1 MTRHPHVTSS
11 KDSAV
16 SALIATAETLAA
28 WCHDAQNKGDGLNL
42 DHLRDLR
49 ARVVPVIA
57 AIGRLEQLTPAR
69 HRSPIDP
76 PQPPPRDGKPSQGM
90 DRMKARRAEL
100 GIVR

>member
-1 MTRHPHVTSS
+1 MKHHPHVTSS

-16 SALIATAETLAA
+16 AALIATAETLAA

-49 ARVVPVIA
+49 VRLATVLN
-57 AIGRLEQLTPAR
+57 AISRLEQLTPAR

-76 PQPPPRDGKPSQGM
+76 PQPPPREGKPSQGM
-90 DRMKARRAEL
+90 DRMKARSVEL